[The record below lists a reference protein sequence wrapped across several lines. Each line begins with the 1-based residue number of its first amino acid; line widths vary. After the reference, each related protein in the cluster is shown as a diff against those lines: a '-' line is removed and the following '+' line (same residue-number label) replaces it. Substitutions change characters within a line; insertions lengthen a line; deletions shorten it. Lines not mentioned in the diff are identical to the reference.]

1 MRIDYNE
8 LVKYC
13 KFLRKISSR
22 SDDRIML
29 IRDLLQKSLID
40 PEFEIADDQVI
51 VSSNYSDEVIVDIFF
66 KIYHRMP
73 VKIIPASDNSKI
85 VRMK

>member
-66 KIYHRMP
+66 KISNFIISFFHY
-73 VKIIPASDNSKI
+73 VKRIP
-85 VRMK
+85 